1 MVFLVIGNAFAYKI
15 IWFAKRLR
23 AYNYYIGGMRITLY
37 EQMLFERQKLEK
49 EIKSIQS
56 QIHELPDGK
65 LVGTRN
71 GSRMKWYQSDGHSKT
86 YIPKENQKLIE
97 QLAVKKY
104 LTLQA
109 EDLLHEQNA
118 IDFYLTHHAADAGRA
133 ERLLSDRSEYA
144 ELLSKYFKPLS
155 QELLD
160 WTKTPYEH
168 NEKHPEQLIHKT
180 IAGNSVRSKSEVI
193 ITMLLYV
200 KKIPF
205 RYECALKLGT
215 VTIYPDFTIRHPQ
228 TGKVYY
234 WEHFGMMDDPGYAEK
249 AFSKLRLYALH
260 GIVPS
265 IQLLA
270 TFETKEKPLS
280 FDTVEDMIERNF
292 LR

>member
-1 MVFLVIGNAFAYKI
+1 
-15 IWFAKRLR
+15 
-23 AYNYYIGGMRITLY
+23 
-37 EQMLFERQKLEK
+37 MLSERQRLEK

-56 QIHELPDGK
+56 QISELPDGK

-71 GSRMKWYQSDGHSKT
+71 GNRMKWYQSDGHKKT

-104 LTLQA
+104 LSLQT
-109 EDLLHEQNA
+109 EELLHEQKA
-118 IDFYLTHHAADAGRA
+118 IDFYLRHHAADTNRA
-133 ERLLSDRSEYA
+133 EQLLSDASEYA
-144 ELLSKYFKPLS
+144 ELLSKHFKPLS

-160 WTKTPYEH
+160 WTKSPYEH

-180 IAGNSVRSKSEVI
+180 ITGNSVRSKSEVI

-205 RYECALKLGT
+205 RYECALQLGT
-215 VTIYPDFTIRHPQ
+215 ITIFPDFTIRHPQ
-228 TGKVYY
+228 TGKIFY
-234 WEHFGMMDDPGYAEK
+234 WERFGMMDDPDYSEK
-249 AFSKLRLYALH
+249 AFSKLRLYTTH

-265 IQLLA
+265 IQLLT

-280 FDTVEDMIERNF
+280 FDTVEDMIEKYF